1 MKYLRKFATTADI
14 DVDVEPNVVL
24 VSESNRVFY
33 NVKKGVFIQHIDGS
47 LYTTEEWSAK
57 GFANDVANGVAVCDP
72 SASFVLAKKSGGSS
86 VVWSSNKTDIIE
98 GVTVAGDGITARADF
113 AGKANTDKIAAFDT
127 NSAAAICKRFTFP
140 NGANGYL
147 PSLGEWGVAYQY
159 KSEIKS
165 AMSLIG
171 GYSPHEDHMW
181 SSTQIDAARV
191 WAISWYDGGATVS
204 NKSSYKYLWVFT
216 TLE

>member
-1 MKYLRKFATTADI
+1 MRYLKKFATEAEI

-24 VSESNRVFY
+24 VSESNRIFY

-47 LYTTEEWSAK
+47 LYTIEDWSAK

-72 SASFVLAKKSGGSS
+72 SASFVIAKNSGGSNI
-86 VVWSSNKTDIIE
+86 VWSSNKTDIIE

-147 PSLGEWGVAYQY
+147 PSLGEWSVAYQY

-171 GYSPHEDHMW
+171 GASIHEDYMW

-191 WAISWYDGGATVS
+191 WVIGWYNGSATVTT
-204 NKSSYKYLWVFT
+204 KSFTKYLWVFT
-216 TLE
+216 TL